1 MTSLDRKATELRHVV
16 KDIIN
21 QIHIVNAAAAHGPH
35 AELSARE
42 LTLVEHL
49 GDSGPRMMR
58 ELAEVLLLA
67 VNSVTSTVDNLERKG
82 MVVRHRSDSD
92 RRVVRVELTD
102 VGQAAYASAVEEKQA
117 FLRSMLEV
125 LNEDERE
132 IFMVLFRKIARAG
145 RTRVESMESS
155 A

>member
-1 MTSLDRKATELRHVV
+1 MSSLERKATELRHLV
-16 KDIIN
+16 KDIID

-42 LTLVEHL
+42 LMLVEHL

-58 ELAEVLLLA
+58 ELAEVLVLA

-82 MVVRHRSDSD
+82 MVLRHRSDED
-92 RRVVRVELTD
+92 RRVVRVELTES
-102 VGQAAYASAVEEKQA
+102 GQAAYASAVKEKQA
-117 FLRSMLEV
+117 FLRSMLGV

-132 IFMVLFRKIARAG
+132 IFLVLFRKISRAG
-145 RTRVESMESS
+145 RTRVDSMESS